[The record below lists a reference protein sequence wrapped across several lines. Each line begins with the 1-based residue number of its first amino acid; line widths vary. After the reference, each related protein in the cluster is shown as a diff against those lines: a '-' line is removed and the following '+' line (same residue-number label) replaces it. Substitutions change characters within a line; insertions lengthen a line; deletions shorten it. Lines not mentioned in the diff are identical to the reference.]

1 MIFNS
6 ILLERSYL
14 QTIKN
19 APPNTGAKMRRR
31 RRNALDK
38 AYRLLQTNPFIHYEN
53 GKLLLLSESK
63 TEDGS
68 AKFYETSGVECR
80 LIEPGNFLCHAFWE
94 GFPCW
99 HRAAFEI
106 VENYFETAGELQSN
120 NSVQTV
126 NGVNRSVAAVN
137 SKSGI

>member
-6 ILLERSYL
+6 SLLERAY
-14 QTIKN
+14 QITKKRT
-19 APPNTGAKMRRR
+19 PPSAGVKMRQR
-31 RRNALDK
+31 RRNAINK
-38 AYRLLQTNPFIHYEN
+38 AYELLQRNPFIHYEN

-63 TEDGS
+63 TEAGE
-68 AKFYETSGVECR
+68 AKFYETSADECR

-106 VENYFETAGELQSN
+106 VENYFEIAVESN
-120 NSVQTV
+120 DSENAQTV
-126 NGVNRSVAAVN
+126 HAVN
-137 SKSGI
+137 N

>member
-1 MIFNS
+1 MNFNS
-6 ILLERSYL
+6 SLLEKAYQITKKRSMR
-14 QTIKN
+14 
-19 APPNTGAKMRRR
+19 GAGVKMSQR
-31 RRNALDK
+31 RRNAINK
-38 AYRLLQTNPFIHYEN
+38 AYELLLRNPFIHYEN

-68 AKFYETSGVECR
+68 AKFYETSAKECR

-106 VENYFETAGELQSN
+106 VENYFEIAGEPNGDENARTVHVVN
-120 NSVQTV
+120 N
-126 NGVNRSVAAVN
+126 
-137 SKSGI
+137 

>member
-6 ILLERSYL
+6 SLLERAY
-14 QTIKN
+14 QITKKRT
-19 APPNTGAKMRRR
+19 PPSAGAKMRER
-31 RRNALDK
+31 RRNAINK
-38 AYRLLQTNPFIHYEN
+38 AYELLQRNPFIHYEN

-63 TEDGS
+63 TETGE
-68 AKFYETSGVECR
+68 AKFYETTAAECR

-106 VENYFETAGELQSN
+106 VENYFEIAVESNGGEN
-120 NSVQTV
+120 AQTV
-126 NGVNRSVAAVN
+126 HVVNN
-137 SKSGI
+137 

>member
-6 ILLERSYL
+6 YSLEKAYL
-14 QTIKN
+14 ETRKN
-19 APPNTGAKMRRR
+19 VPPNYGAKMLKR

-38 AYRLLQTNPFIHYEN
+38 AFRLLEANPFIHYEN

-63 TEDGS
+63 TETGLP
-68 AKFYETSGVECR
+68 KFYETSRKECR
-80 LIEPGNFLCHAFWE
+80 LIEPGDFLCHAFWE

-106 VENYFETAGELQSN
+106 VENYLAIAGESN
-120 NSVQTV
+120 SSNAAQTV
-126 NGVNRSVAAVN
+126 HDVDNECHRREQ
-137 SKSGI
+137 